1 MARMTLAVLFSD
13 IEGSTRLLQSLGP
26 AYADLLLTHRRLLRD
41 AFATNSGTERG
52 TEGDSFFVT
61 FPTARD
67 AVAAALAGQQ
77 ALSGHA
83 WPSPEITVR
92 VRMGIHLGE
101 VELLDDAVIGLVVH
115 ETARLSGAGHGGQV
129 LVSDTVVRLAEPVP
143 DGVTWHDLGSYALKD
158 VPVPLRISQLM
169 HPALTARFPPIRV
182 RGSVRSNL
190 PQQASS
196 FIGRQQEVAA
206 VQELLT
212 QARLVTVTGTGGVGK
227 TRIALRVAAD
237 HVEQFTDGVCLV
249 DLAKVTDPEGV
260 LAQFATPLLTS
271 ATSLGELVAALADR
285 NVLLVVDNCE
295 HVLTEVTPIVSQL
308 ITATSGVSVLATS
321 RESLG
326 VAGEVVWRVP
336 PMTPMDARR
345 LLDARAR
352 AVNAQFAI
360 TDENRQAVDDVC
372 QRLDAIPLAL
382 ELAAARLTSLSV
394 QQVSQRLDQR
404 FRLLAGG
411 ARGTLERHRTL
422 QATVDWSYD
431 HLEPA
436 EQTMLRRLG
445 VFVGGFSLDGAE
457 TVAGTG
463 DGDGDGDAMTVLD
476 TIDQLVVKS
485 LVIAEYQDGT
495 SRYRLLETIRQYAL
509 DRLAATDEAL
519 TIREAHLRWVLR
531 LCVESEHGLWLGRD
545 LARLLTRLD
554 QEQANLRAAFDWA
567 MAETPGDAVSILL
580 ATFPWIAARGRS
592 RDWVE
597 PCQRLLAASL
607 TPADHGLAQMLE
619 LWLYSNTG
627 PIPTELIERTRACVD
642 DLPTDHMP
650 WLAATTRAYLA
661 AWGYPS
667 GDVAGAEAAIPQ
679 CRRVLDQLRPDG
691 PCVLGLVLQALVW
704 VHLDAGQLEA
714 ARSYADEGLVAAAA
728 CGTTYM
734 ESRMALNRARVDL
747 AAGRKDEARQYA
759 ERASSIARLTGDAF
773 VATVAVRML
782 ASIAEGE
789 GRFATA
795 RDLVAGIIDGV
806 AETQVPGALEQV
818 LSDLER
824 YTALASPLP

>member
-83 WPSPEITVR
+83 WPSPETAVR

-271 ATSLGELVAALADR
+271 ATSLGELVAALATKSSEIDDALRKIDR
-285 NVLLVVDNCE
+285 KTYGGCE
-295 HVLTEVTPIVSQL
+295 RCYQPI
-308 ITATSGVSVLATS
+308 
-321 RESLG
+321 
-326 VAGEVVWRVP
+326 P
-336 PMTPMDARR
+336 K
-345 LLDARAR
+345 
-352 AVNAQFAI
+352 
-360 TDENRQAVDDVC
+360 
-372 QRLDAIPLAL
+372 
-382 ELAAARLTSLSV
+382 ARL
-394 QQVSQRLDQR
+394 R
-404 FRLLAGG
+404 
-411 ARGTLERHRTL
+411 
-422 QATVDWSYD
+422 
-431 HLEPA
+431 
-436 EQTMLRRLG
+436 
-445 VFVGGFSLDGAE
+445 
-457 TVAGTG
+457 
-463 DGDGDGDAMTVLD
+463 
-476 TIDQLVVKS
+476 
-485 LVIAEYQDGT
+485 
-495 SRYRLLETIRQYAL
+495 AL
-509 DRLAATDEAL
+509 PFA
-519 TIREAHLRWVLR
+519 R
-531 LCVESEHGLWLGRD
+531 LCVACKSGGL
-545 LARLLTRLD
+545 
-554 QEQANLRAAFDWA
+554 
-567 MAETPGDAVSILL
+567 
-580 ATFPWIAARGRS
+580 S
-592 RDWVE
+592 R
-597 PCQRLLAASL
+597 R
-607 TPADHGLAQMLE
+607 
-619 LWLYSNTG
+619 
-627 PIPTELIERTRACVD
+627 
-642 DLPTDHMP
+642 
-650 WLAATTRAYLA
+650 
-661 AWGYPS
+661 
-667 GDVAGAEAAIPQ
+667 
-679 CRRVLDQLRPDG
+679 
-691 PCVLGLVLQALVW
+691 
-704 VHLDAGQLEA
+704 
-714 ARSYADEGLVAAAA
+714 
-728 CGTTYM
+728 
-734 ESRMALNRARVDL
+734 
-747 AAGRKDEARQYA
+747 
-759 ERASSIARLTGDAF
+759 
-773 VATVAVRML
+773 
-782 ASIAEGE
+782 
-789 GRFATA
+789 
-795 RDLVAGIIDGV
+795 
-806 AETQVPGALEQV
+806 
-818 LSDLER
+818 
-824 YTALASPLP
+824 